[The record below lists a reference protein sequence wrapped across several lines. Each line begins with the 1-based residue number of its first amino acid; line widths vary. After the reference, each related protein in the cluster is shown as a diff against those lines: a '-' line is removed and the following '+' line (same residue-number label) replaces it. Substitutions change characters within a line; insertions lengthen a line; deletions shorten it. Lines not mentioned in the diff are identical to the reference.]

1 MREPW
6 RCLLGLCLLA
16 CSASIHSATNPF
28 AGQQTPPDPC
38 YDDKG
43 TARRCIPEF
52 INAAF
57 GKEVMVSSVCGR
69 PTSRSCSVV
78 ERGDDR
84 PSVRT
89 CQICDAAD
97 PRRAHPS
104 SYLTDL
110 NSAHNLTCWQSE
122 NLNTSPY
129 NVTLTLSLGK
139 KFEITYVSL
148 QFCSPRPESLAIYK
162 SMDYGKTWMPYQ
174 FYSSQCRR
182 MYNRPNK
189 ATITKQNE
197 QEALCTD
204 GHTDLYPLSG
214 GLIAFSTLDGRPSGK
229 DFDNSPVLQDW
240 VTVTDIRVVF
250 SRPQLPRELGL
261 GAGSNSGGR
270 DDDPTAVTST
280 LPTYFYAVGDFQV
293 GGRCKCNGHGSRC
306 LKDKEGKLVCD
317 CKHNTEGPECDRCKP
332 FHYDRPWQR
341 ANAREANECLPC
353 NCNLHARRCRFNMEL
368 YKLSGRKSGGV
379 CMNCRHNTA
388 GRHCHY
394 CKEGFYRDMA
404 RPITHRRACKACD
417 CHPVGAAGKTCN
429 QTTGQCPCKDGV
441 TGITCNR
448 CAKGYQQSRSPV
460 APCIKIP
467 VVNPT
472 AVVSSTEEPADCEP
486 YCKPV
491 KGNLKI
497 NMKKYC
503 KKDYAVQV
511 NVLDMETVGDWAK
524 FSVNVVSVYKSRG
537 EPLKRGDNVLW
548 VHMKD
553 LACKCPKIQMSKRF
567 LVMGGDSGTGT
578 GAGPGVG
585 PGAGATS
592 PGAERL
598 GLIADKNSLV
608 IQWRDVWTRRLRKFQ
623 RKEKKGKCSKA

>member
-1 MREPW
+1 MTYVFQTIRK
-6 RCLLGLCLLA
+6 
-16 CSASIHSATNPF
+16 
-28 AGQQTPPDPC
+28 QTPPDPC
-38 YDDKG
+38 YDDAG
-43 TARRCIPEF
+43 AARRCIPEF

-57 GKEVMVSSVCGR
+57 GKEVAVSSVCGR
-69 PTSRSCSVV
+69 PTPSRSCSVV
-78 ERGDDR
+78 ERGEER

-97 PRRAHPS
+97 PRRAHPP

-122 NLNTSPY
+122 NLHASPH

-162 SMDYGKTWMPYQ
+162 SMDYGKSWTAYQ
-174 FYSSQCRR
+174 YYSSQCRR
-182 MYNRPNK
+182 VYNRPNR
-189 ATITKQNE
+189 AAITKQNE

-204 GHTDLYPLSG
+204 GHTDPHPLSG

-250 SRPQLPRELGL
+250 SRPQLPRELGP
-261 GAGSNSGGR
+261 GGGGGGGVR
-270 DDDPTAVTST
+270 ADEDPAAPSTS
-280 LPTYFYAVGDFQV
+280 LPAYFYAVGDFQV
-293 GGRCKCNGHGSRC
+293 GGRCKCNGHASRC

-341 ANAREANECLPC
+341 ASAREANECLPC

-460 APCIKIP
+460 APCISEYI
-467 VVNPT
+467 T
-472 AVVSSTEEPADCEP
+472 AVILSSTEEPS

-503 KKDYAVQV
+503 KKDYAVQI

-537 EPLKRGDNVLW
+537 DPLKRGDNILW
-548 VHMKD
+548 IHMKD

-567 LVMGGDSGTGT
+567 LVMGTSET
-578 GAGPGVG
+578 GPGERVG
-585 PGAGATS
+585 
-592 PGAERL
+592 L
-598 GLIADKNSLV
+598 LADKNSLV

-623 RKEKKGKCSKA
+623 RKEKKGKCGKA

>member
-1 MREPW
+1 MEKLW
-6 RCLLGLCLLA
+6 
-16 CSASIHSATNPF
+16 S
-28 AGQQTPPDPC
+28 
-38 YDDKG
+38 Y
-43 TARRCIPEF
+43 RR
-52 INAAF
+52 
-57 GKEVMVSSVCGR
+57 VMVM
-69 PTSRSCSVV
+69 
-78 ERGDDR
+78 E
-84 PSVRT
+84 
-89 CQICDAAD
+89 
-97 PRRAHPS
+97 
-104 SYLTDL
+104 
-110 NSAHNLTCWQSE
+110 
-122 NLNTSPY
+122 
-129 NVTLTLSLGK
+129 
-139 KFEITYVSL
+139 
-148 QFCSPRPESLAIYK
+148 
-162 SMDYGKTWMPYQ
+162 
-174 FYSSQCRR
+174 
-182 MYNRPNK
+182 K
-189 ATITKQNE
+189 ALE
-197 QEALCTD
+197 LQEA
-204 GHTDLYPLSG
+204 
-214 GLIAFSTLDGRPSGK
+214 
-229 DFDNSPVLQDW
+229 
-240 VTVTDIRVVF
+240 
-250 SRPQLPRELGL
+250 
-261 GAGSNSGGR
+261 
-270 DDDPTAVTST
+270 
-280 LPTYFYAVGDFQV
+280 
-293 GGRCKCNGHGSRC
+293 
-306 LKDKEGKLVCD
+306 
-317 CKHNTEGPECDRCKP
+317 
-332 FHYDRPWQR
+332 
-341 ANAREANECLPC
+341 C

-472 AVVSSTEEPADCEP
+472 AMVSSTEEPADCES

-511 NVLDMETVGDWAK
+511 NVLDMETMGDWAK

-537 EPLKRGDNVLW
+537 EPLKRGDNILW
-548 VHMKD
+548 IHMKD

-567 LVMGGDSGTGT
+567 LVMGTSEGGP
-578 GAGPGVG
+578 GAGPGVPAG
-585 PGAGATS
+585 GGAGAAAA
-592 PGAERL
+592 PGTGSL
-598 GLIADKNSLV
+598 LADKNSLV